1 MIRSRLTTKSQTTIP
16 RPVRAALGLGPGD
29 EVTYEIDGARV
40 ILRKAE
46 EPRGEDPFAAFSE
59 WDSDADREGYADL

>member
-16 RPVRAALGLGPGD
+16 RPVRAALGLAPGD
-29 EVTYEIDGARV
+29 EVTYEIDGHRV

-46 EPRGEDPFAAFSE
+46 PPGDDPFTTFTE
-59 WDSDADREGYADL
+59 WDSEADREGYADL